1 MTEHDEGRGVL
12 FFDDKEPKIQGYLI
26 LGKDHYQIIGQKVS
40 DIRTNLKINKVSE
53 DKEQGD
59 MFDGRSGEAGER
71 KRNLP

>member
-1 MTEHDEGRGVL
+1 MTEDRGVL

-26 LGKDHYQIIGQKVS
+26 IGKDHYQIVGQKIS
-40 DIRTNLKINKVSE
+40 EIRMNLMINKVSE

-71 KRNLP
+71 KQYLP